1 MQKEIQFRTQPTLY
15 RGGVKLTA
23 TAGIGQSKNVDCGA
37 CIPHRAVPDFF
48 SLTRTVWPGAVT
60 LNIRDNIFKRLK
72 EGTSSKMGDA
82 SSMSESE
89 DVEMTGAA
97 QGGPPV
103 GANPGGQS
111 SSAGQREEGPVAT
124 PKAPPKAL
132 VTKTSQSP
140 PNPPRSPRVSSP
152 RVSTAEVGNRWSSNL
167 RTPRATIEEEN
178 TGDGGSAEVDDLLP
192 DRGGI
197 DLPTD
202 TFNDGEG
209 PTKAE
214 LQEYA
219 GDVEME
225 PEEEAE
231 VPAEGKGKA
240 PDREAEVPQTAAAAS
255 RPSVE
260 SPAAKRAAS
269 PDREERRAK
278 PRSRMRRQVQPARVC
293 RSPTLPN
300 ARTMTGICGIP
311 QRPRRELQPRSLK
324 GACAIMWTHPTRS
337 TRGMPAE
344 VRRHQEQSSYLS
356 SRGSRTSAR
365 PAEHRSNRRFIVQ
378 HVLAREAG
386 EPFIYAVIR
395 NKAITRERV
404 TTEEWKKAS
413 ETAQ

>member
-1 MQKEIQFRTQPTLY
+1 M
-15 RGGVKLTA
+15 
-23 TAGIGQSKNVDCGA
+23 DC
-37 CIPHRAVPDFF
+37 
-48 SLTRTVWPGAVT
+48 
-60 LNIRDNIFKRLK
+60 DNIFKHLK

-82 SSMSESE
+82 SSMSEPE

-97 QGGPPV
+97 QGGPLV
-103 GANPGGQS
+103 GANPWW
-111 SSAGQREEGPVAT
+111 AGQREEGPVAT

-132 VTKTSQSP
+132 VTKEMLASVRPKSP

-192 DRGGI
+192 GRGEIDR
-197 DLPTD
+197 PTD

-209 PTKAE
+209 PTEAE
-214 LQEYA
+214 LQEFA
-219 GDVEME
+219 TDVEME

-278 PRSRMRRQVQPARVC
+278 DPVDTQKKDETQVQPGVC
-293 RSPTLPN
+293 RSPT
-300 ARTMTGICGIP
+300 
-311 QRPRRELQPRSLK
+311 
-324 GACAIMWTHPTRS
+324 
-337 TRGMPAE
+337 
-344 VRRHQEQSSYLS
+344 
-356 SRGSRTSAR
+356 
-365 PAEHRSNRRFIVQ
+365 
-378 HVLAREAG
+378 
-386 EPFIYAVIR
+386 
-395 NKAITRERV
+395 RV
-404 TTEEWKKAS
+404 HGR
-413 ETAQ
+413 